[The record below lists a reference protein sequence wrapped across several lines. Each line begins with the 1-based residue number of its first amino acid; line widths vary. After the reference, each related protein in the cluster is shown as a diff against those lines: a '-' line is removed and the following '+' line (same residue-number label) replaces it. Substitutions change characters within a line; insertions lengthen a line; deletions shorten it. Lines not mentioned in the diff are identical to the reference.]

1 MSYDNLFRLCN
12 LGIVPFWLLLAFAPR
27 ARLTALLVHVPVV
40 PILLG
45 TLYGILLFTG
55 DAPPAEGNMGSL
67 AGVSA
72 LFSVPRVL
80 TAGWIHY
87 LIFDLFVG
95 AWETRDAA
103 RRGVS
108 HWLVVPCLGLT
119 LMLGPLG
126 LLAYL
131 GVRFARTRVL
141 GLNEAMG
148 ATLLT
153 SISPAPAV
161 DAPSRASRSR

>member
-1 MSYDNLFRLCN
+1 MSLDDLFRVCN
-12 LGIVPFWLLLAFAPR
+12 FGILPFWALLALAPR
-27 ARLTALLVHVPVV
+27 ARVTALLVHLPVV
-40 PILLG
+40 PAVLG
-45 TLYGILLFTG
+45 IVYGVLIFTG
-55 DAPPAEGNMGSL
+55 SPPPAEGNMGTL
-67 AGVSA
+67 AGVTA

-103 RRGVS
+103 RRGIP

-141 GLNEAMG
+141 GLGE
-148 ATLLT
+148 L
-153 SISPAPAV
+153 
-161 DAPSRASRSR
+161 PSAAQA

>member
-1 MSYDNLFRLCN
+1 MSLDTLFRVCN
-12 LGIVPFWLLLAFAPR
+12 LGVLPFWLLLALAPR
-27 ARLTALLVHVPVV
+27 ARLTALLVHRPLV

-45 TLYGILLFTG
+45 TLYGVLIFTG
-55 DAPPAEGNMGSL
+55 SPPPADGNMGSL
-67 AGVSA
+67 AGVTA
-72 LFSVPRVL
+72 LFSAPQVL

-103 RRGVS
+103 RRAVP
-108 HWLVVPCLGLT
+108 HLLVVPCLGLT

-131 GVRFARTRVL
+131 GVRYARTRVL
-141 GLNEAMG
+141 DLDE
-148 ATLLT
+148 TLPSNTGGSAAQT
-153 SISPAPAV
+153 STAV
-161 DAPSRASRSR
+161 

>member
-1 MSYDNLFRLCN
+1 MPYDTLFRVCN
-12 LGIVPFWLLLAFAPR
+12 FGILPFWLLLAFAPR
-27 ARLTALLVHVPVV
+27 ARLTALLVHLPLV

-55 DAPPAEGNMGSL
+55 SPPPPEGNMGSL

-80 TAGWIHY
+80 TAAWIHY

-95 AWETRDAA
+95 AWQTRDAA

-108 HWLVVPCLGLT
+108 HWLVVPCLALT

-131 GVRFARTRVL
+131 GVRYARTRVL
-141 GLNEAMG
+141 GLDEAMA
-148 ATLLT
+148 ATLLA

-161 DAPSRASRSR
+161 DAK